1 MGTPQPL
8 LSFIFGHFKQIS
20 SQFLQ
25 QICEKCPSSIRFR
38 DSKPLHLEHESP
50 PMTTRPGLPDV
61 LHKLDNDIFY
71 FTLMMFTTEC
81 IIIVWCKNTNYG
93 QNFYCAPTMVIS
105 FASQY
110 VDIASSNPFI
120 CWLFPDNN
128 LSQNWHICLRIRFL
142 PTQICWFESHN
153 IFQLFCYQLHCF
165 VMTTNKRKNSPS
177 LRFRMYSF
185 FITLLSLTSN
195 KLLSQ
200 FVSLHQVWS
209 KNQLNLR
216 LCYRQV

>member
-1 MGTPQPL
+1 MMLMLMLMPPKCYFFSSCLLWIIKTEIQLPSSSLCRVLQKFFMGTPQPL

-25 QICEKCPSSIRFR
+25 QICEKCPSSIWCR
-38 DSKPLHLEHESP
+38 DSKPLPLEHESP

-105 FASQY
+105 FAS
-110 VDIASSNPFI
+110 
-120 CWLFPDNN
+120 
-128 LSQNWHICLRIRFL
+128 
-142 PTQICWFESHN
+142 
-153 IFQLFCYQLHCF
+153 
-165 VMTTNKRKNSPS
+165 
-177 LRFRMYSF
+177 
-185 FITLLSLTSN
+185 
-195 KLLSQ
+195 
-200 FVSLHQVWS
+200 
-209 KNQLNLR
+209 
-216 LCYRQV
+216 